1 MGVFRAHELTEH
13 QPSSFRHSQSTR
25 LTSERVVYI
34 GTGSTCCSSV
44 YFVCC
49 EQAFREGTA
58 ATCCRKVTSLC
69 RPSATWLTKS
79 ITRLSLSP
87 CDTQLITPKSYSSL
101 ANVPLRD
108 SCCNCRTHGTN
119 FVFDTIIMG
128 SRQMSSQV
136 AGTSSAAHIRHQY
149 YRINY
154 RIYDF

>member
-1 MGVFRAHELTEH
+1 MFSSDGSVQGARTDWAPTVLVSPQPINALDQRASRVYRNWLDLLQFSLFRVLW
-13 QPSSFRHSQSTR
+13 
-25 LTSERVVYI
+25 
-34 GTGSTCCSSV
+34 TGL
-44 YFVCC
+44 
-49 EQAFREGTA
+49 REGTA

-69 RPSATWLTKS
+69 RPSATWLTTS

-136 AGTSSAAHIRHQY
+136 AGTSAAARIRHQY
-149 YRINY
+149 YRIN
-154 RIYDF
+154 